1 MFAQSRLSSYVLSK
15 DMRILKTAGSLIL
28 VGLIGAAIAWFA
40 RGIWDEQFL
49 MEGHFHVT
57 NHSDKNVDVE
67 LQFPSGA
74 MFDCELQG
82 SGSADFRINN
92 TGEGSVKVLVNGK
105 VVDSAGYVTS
115 MNSIVILSV
124 SETRVGFSQIFPGLK
139 TEQVAEP
146 NP

>member
-1 MFAQSRLSSYVLSK
+1 
-15 DMRILKTAGSLIL
+15 
-28 VGLIGAAIAWFA
+28 
-40 RGIWDEQFL
+40 

-74 MFDCELQG
+74 KVDRELQG
-82 SGSADFRINN
+82 SGSVDFRINN
-92 TGEGSVKVLVNGK
+92 TGEGSIKVLVNGK
-105 VVDSAGYVTS
+105 VIDSVGYVTS

-139 TEQVAEP
+139 TEQ
-146 NP
+146 